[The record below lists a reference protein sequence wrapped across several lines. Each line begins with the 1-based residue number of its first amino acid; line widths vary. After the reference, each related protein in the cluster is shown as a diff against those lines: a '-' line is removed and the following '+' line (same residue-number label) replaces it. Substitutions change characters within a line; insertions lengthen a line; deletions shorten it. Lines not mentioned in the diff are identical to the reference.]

1 MSDIA
6 LATPAAAPIDLLPDL
21 PDVST
26 TNQLADAIK
35 IPPHSLEQD
44 RYLRQ
49 GIPFV
54 RIGSR
59 IRYLKTDVIAHLL
72 ANRVTEQLTP

>member
-6 LATPAAAPIDLLPDL
+6 LAAQAAAPVDLLPGL

-26 TNQLADAIK
+26 TNQLADAIQM
-35 IPPHSLEQD
+35 PPHSLEQD
-44 RYLRQ
+44 RYLRK
-49 GIPFV
+49 GIPYV

-59 IRYLKTDVIAHLL
+59 IRYLKADVLAFLT
-72 ANRVTEQLTP
+72 ANRATEQLTP